1 MLDFLN
7 SPLIKAL
14 LTESIPFHEVMNTF
28 NIKTSIAF
36 NISTNIYGF
45 VYASRRGNY
54 HIVLNGNLSFE
65 TQCSTFVHEIKH
77 IITDMPTVGYV
88 IGIDMQHEQFE
99 TIADN
104 AGLY

>member
-1 MLDFLN
+1 
-7 SPLIKAL
+7 
-14 LTESIPFHEVMNTF
+14 
-28 NIKTSIAF
+28 
-36 NISTNIYGF
+36 
-45 VYASRRGNY
+45 
-54 HIVLNGNLSFE
+54 VLNGNLSFE

-77 IITDMPTVGYV
+77 IIADMPTVGYV